1 MRDRESHSAA
11 HWDDTSILVGT
22 KLLRSLVEK
31 HGRTASNFWEDNTEA
46 EEWGQVGP
54 EPVNSLISAG
64 F

>member
-11 HWDDTSILVGT
+11 HWDEIRILVGT

-31 HGRTASNFWEDNTEA
+31 HDITSSVFWEDNTEA

-54 EPVNSLISAG
+54 ESVNSLIPAG